1 MCILP
6 RKGQEILQKALE
18 RLPKNFPRSGG
29 QGSNCKNR
37 RYYPAWAA
45 VQLLAKTK
53 LCYGEKENTKSDINS
68 GGKRRR
74 AIFEHTNQEA
84 VEQTIFLEIH
94 NKQYIMTGDA
104 QICNHKL
111 FTDFDYTANMPAS
124 KAVLDGTY
132 VAPRVSVSATCDLF
146 AKIAAICNMIPK
158 DPVSLMIT
166 PAPWKQYWKI
176 VKKETF
182 SFWVRVPL
190 WTLYCGLQVGHY
202 LTLPCSLRL
211 NDPCPCHHTRE
222 MVMGTVSD
230 AEENSLEYSGDKAKG
245 HTFYE
250 ADFNATNKIF
260 YGNQMLHN
268 EQNHNH
274 SYI

>member
-1 MCILP
+1 
-6 RKGQEILQKALE
+6 
-18 RLPKNFPRSGG
+18 
-29 QGSNCKNR
+29 
-37 RYYPAWAA
+37 

-182 SFWVRVPL
+182 SF
-190 WTLYCGLQVGHY
+190 
-202 LTLPCSLRL
+202 
-211 NDPCPCHHTRE
+211 
-222 MVMGTVSD
+222 
-230 AEENSLEYSGDKAKG
+230 
-245 HTFYE
+245 
-250 ADFNATNKIF
+250 
-260 YGNQMLHN
+260 
-268 EQNHNH
+268 
-274 SYI
+274 